1 MLAFL
6 IGVLAGLRSLTPPAA
21 TAWAARLGW
30 LPVASPLAWIGA
42 LPSVV
47 VLTLLAGAELVA
59 DKLPS
64 TPARTAPPGLIARL
78 VTGGLC
84 GACIASAA
92 GGTLLVGV
100 LLGAAGGLVG
110 CFAGYRARAALVR
123 SFGLPDAVVAVAE
136 DVLAITGSFWIVTR
150 FSI

>member
-1 MLAFL
+1 MTLAFL
-6 IGVLAGLRSLTPPAA
+6 IGVLAGLRSLTAPAA

-59 DKLPS
+59 DKVPS

-84 GACIASAA
+84 GACVASGA
-92 GGTLLVGV
+92 GGSAFFGTLL
-100 LLGAAGGLVG
+100 GATGGLVG
-110 CFAGYRARAALVR
+110 CFAGYRARTGLVR
-123 SFGLPDAVVAVAE
+123 MLGLPDAVVAVAE
-136 DVLAITGSFWIVTR
+136 DVLAVAGSLWIVTR
-150 FSI
+150 L